1 MWTTSRATFLCAAL
15 QSLPT
20 IYLVSLLAAA
30 ARGSRRPPQSAAA
43 GDPLRLLVLV
53 PAHNE
58 EKVIGASLAAIQAVD
73 YPHDRFEAVVIAD
86 NCDDAT
92 AEVSRAAGASV
103 LVRCDPERRGKG
115 WALAWALERISD
127 QRRGSDAVV
136 FVDADCEASPNLL
149 RALEG
154 SLRAGWE
161 AAQAGYVVSNPHES
175 WSSALRYAAFSLINF
190 VRPLGKDV
198 LGLSCGILGTGFAL
212 TWNVLERHPWNA
224 WSLSEDHDYHLRLVA
239 AGVRVRYV
247 PEAWVSSAMPTTLRD
262 SRQQNLRWEAGKKNL
277 IRRWTPTLLWAGLR
291 RRNAA
296 LIHAGMEPLVPPQS
310 LLLVWNVVIAA
321 IAATTHSR
329 RAFRLA
335 GWNLL
340 GQVAYI
346 GGGLVLV
353 RAPLVVYRAL
363 LMAPL
368 LAVWKLTLHARVA
381 LGRGPQGWV
390 PTRRGAVI
398 VDR

>member
-1 MWTTSRATFLCAAL
+1 MRTASHVAFLCAAL

-20 IYLVSLLAAA
+20 VYLVSLLTAA
-30 ARGSRRPPQSAAA
+30 ARGSRRRPQPVAG

-103 LVRCDPERRGKG
+103 LVRSDPERRGKG
-115 WALAWALERISD
+115 WALAWALERMSD
-127 QRRGSDAVV
+127 ERRGSDAVV

-154 SLRAGWE
+154 SLRAGWQ

-212 TWNVLERHPWNA
+212 TWNLLERHPWDG

-277 IRRWTPTLLWAGLR
+277 IRRWTPRLLWAGLR
-291 RRNAA
+291 RRNVA

-310 LLLVWNVVIAA
+310 LLLIWNVVIAA
-321 IAATTHSR
+321 IATTTHSR
-329 RAFRLA
+329 PAFRLA

-381 LGRGPQGWV
+381 LGRGPAGWV
-390 PTRRGAVI
+390 PTRRGTV
-398 VDR
+398 VGR